1 MQFLK
6 EFAASGK
13 KNTSLW
19 VFDCSA
25 SGEMQTPT
33 LTETNMLRRR
43 RKKKKNYPNILSNA
57 KLGLVFHKALQ
68 VYAV

>member
-13 KNTSLW
+13 KNTSLLSFRLLREW
-19 VFDCSA
+19 RDA
-25 SGEMQTPT
+25 DAN
-33 LTETNMLRRR
+33 TNRNKHAQKKK
-43 RKKKKNYPNILSNA
+43 KKKKNYPNILSNA

>member
-1 MQFLK
+1 
-6 EFAASGK
+6 
-13 KNTSLW
+13 
-19 VFDCSA
+19 
-25 SGEMQTPT
+25 MQTPT

-57 KLGLVFHKALQ
+57 KLGLAFQKALQ

>member
-1 MQFLK
+1 
-6 EFAASGK
+6 
-13 KNTSLW
+13 
-19 VFDCSA
+19 
-25 SGEMQTPT
+25 MQTPT

-43 RKKKKNYPNILSNA
+43 RKKKNYPNILSNA

>member
-57 KLGLVFHKALQ
+57 KLGLAFHKALQ

>member
-1 MQFLK
+1 
-6 EFAASGK
+6 
-13 KNTSLW
+13 
-19 VFDCSA
+19 
-25 SGEMQTPT
+25 MQTPT

-43 RKKKKNYPNILSNA
+43 RRKKKNYPNILSNA